1 MMASQTTP
9 PALTVDIVCAKGDI
23 PFLARGRV
31 RSQHLGTFTI
41 DVDRDTTGLSV
52 GARVILSQPDGRSDR
67 IVARIDSVLGN
78 ELVCSQE
85 QLRQR
90 ERREFPRLH
99 GGLPVRYRRLSMA
112 EFTATATR
120 WLRGS
125 TDPAVVGAEDA
136 WCQPERFMNYSVT
149 GLRFRTDDDVR
160 FHEVVLLE
168 LGVPDGPERWRC
180 TARCVHAGDV
190 DADGVQVIALEFV
203 QIPDEARAA
212 LTDMTLDAQALL
224 LG

>member
-9 PALTVDIVCAKGDI
+9 PSLTVDIVCANGDI

-31 RSQHLGTFTI
+31 RSQRLGIFTI
-41 DVDRDTTGLSV
+41 DVDRDSSGLSV

-67 IVARIDSVLGN
+67 IVARVDSAIGN
-78 ELVCSQE
+78 TLICSQE

-125 TDPAVVGAEDA
+125 EDPSVVGGADV
-136 WCQPERFMNYSVT
+136 WRQPERFMNYSVT

-168 LGVPDGPERWRC
+168 LGVADSTDRWRC
-180 TARCVHAGDV
+180 TARCVHAGPV
-190 DADGVQVIALEFV
+190 DPDGAQVIALEFI
-203 QIPDEARAA
+203 QIPAEARAA
-212 LTDMTLDAQALL
+212 LTDMTLDAQAVL